1 MKHLTIH
8 GIPYDHSDTNLY
20 IYGTDKTIQIGTASA
35 SASASVDAASLTL
48 NPSWKDDPAI
58 TTYLTQYRKN
68 LKDATV
74 AALAKAAELQAAKN

>member
-20 IYGTDKTIQIGTASA
+20 IYGTDKTIQIGTLDTNAT
-35 SASASVDAASLTL
+35 SLTL

-58 TTYLTQYRKN
+58 TAYLTQYRKN
-68 LKDATV
+68 LKDATI

>member
-35 SASASVDAASLTL
+35 SVDAASLTL

-58 TTYLTQYRKN
+58 NTYLAQYRKN

>member
-1 MKHLTIH
+1 MKHLTIN

-20 IYGTDKTIQIGTASA
+20 IYGTDKIIQIGSL
-35 SASASVDAASLTL
+35 DAASLTL
-48 NPSWKDDPAI
+48 NPSWKEDAAI
-58 TTYLTQYRKN
+58 NAYLQQYRKN

>member
-20 IYGTDKTIQIGTASA
+20 IYGTDKTIQIGSLN
-35 SASASVDAASLTL
+35 AASLNL

-58 TTYLTQYRKN
+58 TAYLTQYRKT
-68 LKDATV
+68 LKDATAV
-74 AALAKAAELQAAKN
+74 ALAKAAELQAAKN

>member
-20 IYGTDKTIQIGTASA
+20 IYGTDKTIQIGSLNANAS
-35 SASASVDAASLTL
+35 ASLTL

-58 TTYLTQYRKN
+58 TAYLTQYRKT
-68 LKDATV
+68 LKDATAV
-74 AALAKAAELQAAKN
+74 ALAKAAELQAAKN